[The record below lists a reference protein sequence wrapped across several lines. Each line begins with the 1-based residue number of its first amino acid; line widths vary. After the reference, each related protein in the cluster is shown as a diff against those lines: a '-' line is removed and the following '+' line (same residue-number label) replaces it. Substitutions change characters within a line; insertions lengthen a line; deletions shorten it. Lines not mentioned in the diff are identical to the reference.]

1 MMLKELMDRY
11 GSDKGHHGFCEFYEG
26 YFEPLRQSM
35 KAFLEV
41 GVYMGASMR
50 AWLEYFPNAQIM
62 GIDDGRWR
70 KNWQF
75 DSRRTHIWL
84 ADQGCRE
91 HLRNVLDDIDV
102 PLDVVLDDGGHTM
115 WGQQCSLALMLKAVR
130 PGGLYVLEDLHS
142 SFIPAVGY
150 GEKDEILQAY
160 TTGSDYPLTTTY
172 EVLSDWPSVKSDY
185 MTEEEWAYL
194 VEHVTNVD
202 IFDRDGDHKHMTS
215 VLEVRKED

>member
-1 MMLKELMDRY
+1 MLNELMAKY
-11 GSDKGHHGFCEFYEG
+11 GSDKGAHGFCEFYEG
-26 YFEPLRQSM
+26 YFRPRREDV
-35 KAFLEV
+35 KTFLEI

-115 WGQQCSLALMLKAVR
+115 WGQQVSLALMLKAVR

-142 SFIPAVGY
+142 SFISAIGY
-150 GEKDEILQAY
+150 GKNGEILQAY
-160 TTGSDYPLTTTY
+160 ATGSDFPLTTTY
-172 EVLSDWPSVKSDY
+172 EVLKRFPHVKSDY
-185 MTEEEWAYL
+185 VTEEEWAYL
-194 VEHVTNVD
+194 VEHVANVD

-215 VLEVRKED
+215 VLEVK